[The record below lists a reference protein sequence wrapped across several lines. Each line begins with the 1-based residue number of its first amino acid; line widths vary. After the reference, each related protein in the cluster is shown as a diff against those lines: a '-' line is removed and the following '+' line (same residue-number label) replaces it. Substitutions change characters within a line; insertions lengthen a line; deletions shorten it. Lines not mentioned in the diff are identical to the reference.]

1 MGFALSIVYLAITY
15 LSPPAILGPLAQY
28 RVEMILAVLILV
40 VSLPKLIRSS
50 VLKAPQ
56 TLALIGMS
64 VAVFFSVL
72 FGMHWL
78 NGAFQAW
85 AGFLPSVYAYFIV
98 ILHCN
103 TRRRLKIMAVM
114 LLVVCM
120 FVLAH
125 GAVDLLYGV
134 PDGGPPLSQDTGT
147 VDLVRWNADHPY
159 LFAMASDE
167 GNWFYRIRGLG
178 TLNDPNDL
186 GQLVVTVIPL
196 MFFFWKPKK
205 AGNNLL
211 FVLLPVAMLLLMVF
225 LTHSRG
231 ALMALTVMAVL
242 AGRRSI
248 GLIPA
253 TVLASIVFVGA
264 IALQFTGGRAISA
277 SAGEDRTS
285 LWGEGLSVLKSH
297 PVFGIGLNQ
306 LPDYTD
312 NHLTAH
318 NSIIVCAAELGM
330 FGLYFWSLFL
340 LPTMRDVVVIATP
353 ERVTQGEPIVPETPM
368 LPGPL
373 KEYETLEPEEINR
386 LARLLLLSSV
396 GFLVTSWFLS
406 TAIAVTLFL
415 VGGMVEV
422 VYQMALER
430 GMTIP
435 RMRYLR
441 VLIYS
446 GGLAVVFVVVMYLL
460 VRALNLA
467 H

>member
-1 MGFALSIVYLAITY
+1 MGFVLSILYLVVTY
-15 LSPPAILGPLAQY
+15 LSPAAILGPLAQY

-40 VSLPKLIRSS
+40 VSLPRLIGSF

-56 TLALIGMS
+56 TLALVGMV
-64 VAVFFSVL
+64 VAVFLSIL
-72 FGMHWL
+72 SGLHWL
-78 NGAFQAW
+78 TGAFQAC
-85 AGFLPSVYAYFIV
+85 ADFLPSVYAYFIV
-98 ILHCN
+98 VLHC
-103 TRRRLKIMAVM
+103 TTKRRLKIMALM
-114 LLVVCM
+114 LLFVCL

-125 GAVDLLYGV
+125 GAFDLLHGI
-134 PDGGPPLSQDTGT
+134 PDGGPPLSQDTGR
-147 VDLVRWNADHPY
+147 VDLVRWNAEHPY
-159 LFAMASDE
+159 LFAMASDD
-167 GNWFYRIRGLG
+167 GNWFYRLRGLG
-178 TLNDPNDL
+178 TVNDPNDF
-186 GQLVVTVIPL
+186 GQLVVIAIPL
-196 MFFFWKPKK
+196 MFFFWVPKK
-205 AGNNLL
+205 AGRNFL
-211 FVLLPVAMLLLMVF
+211 FVLLPVSILLVTVF

-242 AGRRSI
+242 TARRRI
-248 GLIPA
+248 GLVPA
-253 TVLASIVFVGA
+253 AVLAGCVFVGA

-285 LWGEGLSVLKSH
+285 LWGEGLAVLKTH
-297 PVFGIGLNQ
+297 PVFGVGFNQ

-318 NSIIVCAAELGM
+318 NSVIVCASELGM

-340 LPTMRDVVVIATP
+340 PTMRDVVVIASP
-353 ERVTQGEPIVPETPM
+353 ERVSEGEPIVREQPQ

-373 KEYETLEPEEINR
+373 KKFETLEPDEINSM
-386 LARLLLLSSV
+386 ARLLLLSMA
-396 GFLVTSWFLS
+396 GFLVTGWFLS
-406 TAIAVTLFL
+406 RAFALTLFL
-415 VGGMVEV
+415 MGGMVEV